1 MKYWW
6 LKKYKGL
13 KIKSI
18 PELQRD
24 VNSYFVM
31 PKNYKDRYTAIKLS
45 EIETLEEE
53 DLKIYLYTLL
63 NHEKIKNNRIIKII
77 DRLLEIPDNFLP
89 ATNYTLEEMLEEVK
103 HLKSNP
109 PLEEKLSTNNVAA
122 CPNCLEVF
130 YVDKIKY
137 VNKKGYCLCP
147 FCKSSNLLFDND
159 LCPMDDNFLRLA
171 RFVLGTT
178 TLGCKFKHIQ
188 KLVKKSIKL
197 VNDINLPVVDSAL
210 FIKGDKS
217 DINLHKNYV
226 EFTMEEIS
234 YKKGLTTKEEQVVNY
249 KFQELFQLVE
259 KNLISNVI
267 IDTSIIKD
275 SSYIL
280 NISLLLEILN
290 QLGKNPY
297 LKKVILLAK
306 DDKDYKLYHQLIN
319 TIIHY

>member
-18 PELQRD
+18 PELQKD

-63 NHEKIKNNRIIKII
+63 NHEKIKNNKIIKVI
-77 DRLLEIPDNFLP
+77 DRLLDIPDNFLP

-103 HLKSNP
+103 ELKNNP
-109 PLEEKLSTNNVAA
+109 PLEEKLSANNVAA

-147 FCKSSNLLFDND
+147 YCKNSNLFFDND
-159 LCPMDDNFLRLA
+159 LYPMDDNFLRLT
-171 RFVLGTT
+171 RFVIGTT
-178 TLGCKFKHIQ
+178 SLGCKFKHIQ
-188 KLVKKSIKL
+188 KLVKKSIKVVSGFEYPTL
-197 VNDINLPVVDSAL
+197 DCAIFLKKDVSEVNLLKDHI
-210 FIKGDKS
+210 
-217 DINLHKNYV
+217 
-226 EFTMEEIS
+226 EFSMEEIS

-249 KFQELFQLVE
+249 KFQELFQIVE
-259 KNLISNVI
+259 KNLISTVV

-275 SSYIL
+275 NSYVL
-280 NISLLLEILN
+280 ALSLLLEIMG
-290 QLGKNPY
+290 QLGKNQY
-297 LKKVILLAK
+297 LKKVILVCN
-306 DDKDYKLYHQLIN
+306 DNQDYKLYQYLVN
-319 TIIHY
+319 TIVHY

>member
-31 PKNYKDRYTAIKLS
+31 PKNYRDRYTAIKLC

-77 DRLLEIPDNFLP
+77 DKLLEIPDNFLP
-89 ATNYTLEEMLEEVK
+89 ATNYTLEEMLEEIK
-103 HLKSNP
+103 QLKTNP
-109 PLEEKLSTNNVAA
+109 PLEEKLSTNNIAG
-122 CPNCLEVF
+122 CHNCLEVF

-147 FCKSSNLLFDND
+147 YCKSSNLLFDND

-171 RFVLGTT
+171 KLVLGTT

-188 KLVKKSIKL
+188 KLAKKSIKI
-197 VNDINLPVVDSAL
+197 VNHIDFPIVDSA
-210 FIKGDKS
+210 FFVKEDKS
-217 DINLHKNYV
+217 DINLHKNYI
-226 EFTMEEIS
+226 EFTMEEIT
-234 YKKGLTTKEEQVVNY
+234 YKKALTTKEEQVVNY

-259 KNLISNVI
+259 KNLISTII

-275 SSYIL
+275 NSYIL

-297 LKKVILLAK
+297 LKKIILLTK
-306 DDKDYKLYHQLIN
+306 EDKDYKLYHQLIN
-319 TIIHY
+319 AIIHY

>member
-13 KIKSI
+13 KIRFI
-18 PELQRD
+18 PELKKD
-24 VNSYFVM
+24 VNNYFVM

-45 EIETLEEE
+45 EIESLEEE

-63 NHEKIKNNRIIKII
+63 NHEKIKNNRIVKII
-77 DRLLEIPDNFLP
+77 DRLLDIPDNFLP
-89 ATNYTLEEMLEEVK
+89 ATNYTLEEMLDEIK
-103 HLKSNP
+103 QLKMNP
-109 PLEEKLSTNNVAA
+109 PLEEKLSNNNVAA
-122 CPNCLEVF
+122 CPTCLEVF

-147 FCKSSNLLFDND
+147 YCKTSNLFFDND
-159 LCPMDDNFLRLA
+159 LYPMDDNFLRLT

-178 TLGCKFKHIQ
+178 SLGCKFKHLQ

-197 VNDINLPVVDSAL
+197 VNDIKLPIPDSAL
-210 FIKGDKS
+210 FIKKDKS
-217 DINLHKNYV
+217 DIELQKNHI
-226 EFTMEEIS
+226 EFSMEEIC
-234 YKKGLTTKEEQVVNY
+234 YKKELTSKEEQVVNY
-249 KFQELFQLVE
+249 KFQELFQIVE
-259 KNLISNVI
+259 KNLISTVI
-267 IDTSIIKD
+267 IDVSIIKD
-275 SSYIL
+275 NSYIL
-280 NISLLLEILN
+280 NLSLLLEILE

-306 DDKDYKLYHQLIN
+306 DDKNYKLYHQLIN